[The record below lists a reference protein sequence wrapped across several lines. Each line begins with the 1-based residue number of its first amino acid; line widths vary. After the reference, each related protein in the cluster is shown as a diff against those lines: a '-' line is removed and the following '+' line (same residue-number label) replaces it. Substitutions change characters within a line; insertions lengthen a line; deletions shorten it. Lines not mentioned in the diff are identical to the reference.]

1 MVGESPVGVS
11 RASPVAPIASRGAIG
26 TLWMLFLLLLMNGS
40 AAWTVTLAGWADGL
54 EILPLVALGGL
65 FIGWILAVRRFSGPV
80 ALVLN
85 LGYGTV
91 WVGYLS
97 ARLIPDP
104 DWSLKLQWLGYRL
117 TVWAIEAMRGG
128 RGSDPLPFVVLMAAL
143 IWLAAS
149 ASAWYSFR
157 TIRSWRAL
165 LPAGLIAFINAYY
178 YLGPRP
184 LTLFLIAYL
193 LGALLWLVTV
203 HYEEQSY
210 RWRLERIWFV
220 PDLGVDI
227 LRAGLMVA
235 TLTVALAWLLPAA
248 GPSETVSRAWSE
260 VSRPLRRSQET
271 FNRLFSSLR
280 SQRPAYI
287 SPLSRTLSFGGPR
300 RLSDT
305 PVMDVRA
312 QGPARYW
319 RGVVYDVYT
328 SNGWLSSGEDEQGR
342 APMTALTA
350 RPLWEGRAVVTQTFD
365 VYLPGNTLIFAA
377 QHPVAAS
384 LPSIVQ
390 GRFTAQA
397 HDLMMIRSTRPFGA
411 QQTYEVISLVP
422 VPDIESLRQ
431 AGTVY
436 PEWVQRY
443 LQLPSNLDP
452 RIRRL
457 AERITAGYD
466 NPYDKVVAL
475 EAWLRRNIRY
485 NENIPAPP
493 PGRDGVVYVL
503 FDIRQG
509 YCDYYAS
516 AMAVMARALGIPA
529 RVVSGYAQG
538 EWMPDG
544 RYRVRQRDAHTWVE
558 VYFPGFGWVE
568 FEPTAAQPPILR
580 PQRPLSP
587 TPTPPTPD
595 QAGSTP
601 GAPRPTPTRRS
612 LLAED
617 FDIQPGEPLALPRAS
632 RFPTGPITVGL
643 IGVLGLLGLAFW
655 IRDRRRLRRLSPAAW
670 DYLWMNRAARLFGI
684 RFPSSWTPLERAD
697 YLGGLIP
704 EVAEALER
712 VAERYSAARF
722 GGRRSRAL
730 PPPQGWLLRLLVQG
744 FQWRLRQ
751 ALAPY
756 LGGIRRWAQG
766 ARLGFSLGFPR
777 SGRDHRREAP

>member
-1 MVGESPVGVS
+1 MVGESQVGVP
-11 RASPVAPIASRGAIG
+11 RAFPVAPAASRGALG
-26 TLWMLFLLLLMNGS
+26 TLWMLFLLLLINGS

-54 EILPLVALGGL
+54 EILPTVALGGL
-65 FIGWILAVRRFSGPV
+65 FIGWLLAIRRFSGPM

-97 ARLIPDP
+97 ARLIQVPT
-104 DWSLKLQWLGYRL
+104 WSLKLQWLGYRL
-117 TVWAIEAMRGG
+117 TVWVMEAARGG
-128 RGSDPLPFVVLMAAL
+128 RGSDPLPFVVLMGAL
-143 IWLAAS
+143 VWLAAS

-157 TIRSWRAL
+157 TIRAWRAL
-165 LPAGLIAFINAYY
+165 LPAGLITFINAYY

-184 LTLFLIAYL
+184 LTLFLITYL

-210 RWRLERIWFV
+210 RWRLERVWFV

-227 LRAGLMVA
+227 LRAGLVVA
-235 TLTVALAWLLPAA
+235 GLTLALAWMLPAA

-260 VSRPLRRSQET
+260 VSRPLRRGQET

-280 SQRPAYI
+280 SQRPAYV
-287 SPLSRTLSFGGPR
+287 SPLGRTLPFGGPR

-305 PVMDVRA
+305 PVMDVKA

-328 SNGWLSSGEDEQGR
+328 PNGWLSSGEDEQSR

-350 RPLWEGRAVVTQTFD
+350 RPLWEGRAVVTQTFT

-377 QHPVAAS
+377 QHPIAVS

-390 GRFTAQA
+390 GRFTPQA
-397 HDLMMIRSTRPFGA
+397 HDLMMIRSPRPFGA

-443 LQLPSNLDP
+443 LQLPANLDP

-466 NPYDKVVAL
+466 NPYDKAAAL

-558 VYFPGFGWVE
+558 IYFPGFGWVE

-580 PQRPLSP
+580 PQRPLTS
-587 TPTPPTPD
+587 TPTPPAPGQTD
-595 QAGSTP
+595 ATP
-601 GAPRPTPTRRS
+601 GTPRPTPTRRN

-617 FDIQPGEPLALPRAS
+617 FDIQPGEALPLPQTPH
-632 RFPTGPITVGL
+632 FPVGPITAGF
-643 IGVLGLLGLAFW
+643 IGALGLLGLAFW
-655 IRDRRRLRRLSPAAW
+655 IRDRRRLRWLSPAAR
-670 DYLWMNRAARLFGI
+670 DYLWMNRAAWLLGI
-684 RFPSSWTPLERAD
+684 RFPSSWTPMERAY
-697 YLGGLIP
+697 YLGSLVP
-704 EVAEALER
+704 EIAEALER
-712 VAERYSAARF
+712 VAERYSAVRF

-730 PPPQGWLLRLLVQG
+730 PPPQGWLLRLLIYG
-744 FQWRLRQ
+744 LRWRLRQ

-756 LGGIRRWAQG
+756 LGGIRRRVYG
-766 ARLGFSLGFPR
+766 SRLGFSFGAHR
-777 SGRDHRREAP
+777 SGGGIDRES

>member
-1 MVGESPVGVS
+1 MVGESQVGVP
-11 RASPVAPIASRGAIG
+11 RAFPVAPAASRGVLG
-26 TLWMLFLLLLMNGS
+26 TLWMLFLLLLINGS

-54 EILPLVALGGL
+54 EILPTVALGGL
-65 FIGWILAVRRFSGPV
+65 FIGWLLAIRRFSGPM

-85 LGYGTV
+85 LGYGAV

-97 ARLIPDP
+97 ARLIQAPT
-104 DWSLKLQWLGYRL
+104 WSLKLQWLGYRL
-117 TVWAIEAMRGG
+117 TVWVMEAARGG
-128 RGSDPLPFVVLMAAL
+128 RGSDPLPFVVLMGAL
-143 IWLAAS
+143 VWLAAS

-157 TIRSWRAL
+157 TIRAWRAL
-165 LPAGLIAFINAYY
+165 LPAGLITFINAYY

-184 LTLFLIAYL
+184 LTLFLITYL

-210 RWRLERIWFV
+210 RWRLERVWFV

-227 LRAGLMVA
+227 LRAGLVVA
-235 TLTVALAWLLPAA
+235 GLTLALAWLLPAA

-260 VSRPLRRSQET
+260 VSRPLRRGQET

-280 SQRPAYI
+280 SQRPAYV
-287 SPLSRTLSFGGPR
+287 SPLGRTLPFGGPR

-305 PVMDVRA
+305 PVMDVKA

-328 SNGWLSSGEDEQGR
+328 PNGWLSSGEDEQSR

-350 RPLWEGRAVVTQTFD
+350 RPLWEGRAVVTQTFT

-377 QHPVAAS
+377 QHPIAVS

-390 GRFTAQA
+390 GRFTPQA
-397 HDLMMIRSTRPFGA
+397 HDLMMIRSPRPFGA

-443 LQLPSNLDP
+443 LQLPANLDP

-466 NPYDKVVAL
+466 NPYDKAAAL

-516 AMAVMARALGIPA
+516 AMAVMAGPGHPRPRGQRLRAGGVDA
-529 RVVSGYAQG
+529 R
-538 EWMPDG
+538 
-544 RYRVRQRDAHTWVE
+544 
-558 VYFPGFGWVE
+558 
-568 FEPTAAQPPILR
+568 
-580 PQRPLSP
+580 RPLSG
-587 TPTPPTPD
+587 PP
-595 QAGSTP
+595 AG
-601 GAPRPTPTRRS
+601 R
-612 LLAED
+612 
-617 FDIQPGEPLALPRAS
+617 
-632 RFPTGPITVGL
+632 
-643 IGVLGLLGLAFW
+643 
-655 IRDRRRLRRLSPAAW
+655 
-670 DYLWMNRAARLFGI
+670 
-684 RFPSSWTPLERAD
+684 
-697 YLGGLIP
+697 
-704 EVAEALER
+704 
-712 VAERYSAARF
+712 
-722 GGRRSRAL
+722 
-730 PPPQGWLLRLLVQG
+730 
-744 FQWRLRQ
+744 
-751 ALAPY
+751 PY
-756 LGGIRRWAQG
+756 LGGDLLPRL
-766 ARLGFSLGFPR
+766 RLGGIRAHGCPASDSAPAASAYLDADTASSWADRCDPRDAPADADPSEPAGRGFRYPAGGGSSAASNPSLPGGADHRGLHRSAGVTGPGLLDPGSSPIALALPGCSRLPLDEPGGVVVGDPLPILLDADGACLLFGKPGSGDR
-777 SGRDHRREAP
+777 RSAGAGGGTLQRRPVWGASIPGAPAAPGVVASTPDLWASMAAPASSGPLSGRDPPPGLWISPGVLVRSPSLGRGDRP

>member
-11 RASPVAPIASRGAIG
+11 RASPVTPIGSRGAIG

-40 AAWTVTLAGWADGL
+40 AAWTVTLAGWTDGL
-54 EILPLVALGGL
+54 EILPLAAVGGL

-128 RGSDPLPFVVLMAAL
+128 RGSDPLPFVVMMAAW

-157 TIRSWRAL
+157 TIRWWRAL

-193 LGALLWLVTV
+193 LGALLWLVTI
-203 HYEEQSY
+203 HYEEQSH
-210 RWRLERIWFV
+210 RWQQERIRFAPGLQV
-220 PDLGVDI
+220 GI
-227 LRAGLMVA
+227 LQTGLIMAGLV
-235 TLTVALAWLLPAA
+235 LSLAWLLPPA
-248 GPSETVSRAWSE
+248 GPSSTVSRAWSE
-260 VSRPLRRSQET
+260 ISRPLRRSQET

-280 SQRPAYI
+280 SQRPAYL
-287 SPLSRTLSFGGPR
+287 SPLSRTLPFGGPR

-319 RGVVYDVYT
+319 RGMVYDIYT
-328 SNGWLSSGEDEQGR
+328 PNGWISSGQNEKTH

-350 RPLWEGRAVVTQTFD
+350 RPVWESRVIVTQTFN
-365 VYLPGNTLIFAA
+365 VYLPGNVLIFAA
-377 QHPVAAS
+377 QHPIATSLAS
-384 LPSIVQ
+384 IAQ
-390 GRFTAQA
+390 GYFTPQA
-397 HDLMMIRSTRPFGA
+397 HDLMLIRSSRPFGT
-411 QQTYEVISLVP
+411 QETYEVISLVP
-422 VPDIESLRQ
+422 VPDIESLRR
-431 AGTVY
+431 AGNVY
-436 PEWVQRY
+436 AEWVQRY
-443 LQLPSNLDP
+443 LQLPADLDP

-457 AERITAGYD
+457 AEQITAGHD
-466 NPYDKVVAL
+466 NPYDKVAAL
-475 EAWLRRNIRY
+475 EAWLRRNIEY

-503 FDIRQG
+503 FDLRQG

-538 EWMPDG
+538 ESMPDG

-558 VYFPGFGWVE
+558 IYFPGFGWVE
-568 FEPTAAQPPILR
+568 FEPTAAQPSILR
-580 PQRPLSP
+580 PERSPSP
-587 TPTPPTPD
+587 TPTPPIPEQADAARGMPSTTP
-595 QAGSTP
+595 TP
-601 GAPRPTPTRRS
+601 RGAP
-612 LLAED
+612 AKD
-617 FDIQPGEPLALPRAS
+617 FDIQSEELWNTPSISPSSAERIMISLFA
-632 RFPTGPITVGL
+632 I
-643 IGVLGLLGLAFW
+643 LGLLVVGFW
-655 IRDRRRLRRLSPAAW
+655 IRDHRRLRELSSAAR
-670 DYLWMNRAARLFGI
+670 DYLWMNRVAWLLGI
-684 RFPSSWTPLERAD
+684 QFPSSWTPIERAM
-697 YLGGLIP
+697 YLGSRIP
-704 EVAEALER
+704 EVAGVLER
-712 VAERYSAARF
+712 VAQRYSAIRF
-722 GGRRSRAL
+722 GGYQVWAL
-730 PPPQGWLLRLLVQG
+730 PPPRGWWLRLLARG
-744 FQWRLRQ
+744 LAWRLRECLVPPSNLKENSRWTQ
-751 ALAPY
+751 AA
-756 LGGIRRWAQG
+756 G
-766 ARLGFSLGFPR
+766 
-777 SGRDHRREAP
+777 

>member
-1 MVGESPVGVS
+1 MVGESQVGISRAFPAAPTVS
-11 RASPVAPIASRGAIG
+11 RGVVG
-26 TLWMLFLLLLMNGS
+26 TLWMLFLLLVINGS

-54 EILPLVALGGL
+54 EILPMVALGGL
-65 FIGWILAVRRFSGPV
+65 FIGWLLAIRRFSGPV
-80 ALVLN
+80 ALILN

-97 ARLIPDP
+97 ARLIHVPT
-104 DWSLKLQWLGYRL
+104 WSLKLQWLGYRL
-117 TVWAIEAMRGG
+117 TVWAMEAMRGG
-128 RGSDPLPFVVLMAAL
+128 RGSDPLPFVVLMGAL
-143 IWLAAS
+143 VWLAAS

-165 LPAGLIAFINAYY
+165 LPAGLITFVNAYY

-210 RWRLERIWFV
+210 RWRLERVWFV

-235 TLTVALAWLLPAA
+235 GLALALAWLLPAA

-280 SQRPAYI
+280 SQRPAYV

-305 PVMDVRA
+305 PVMDVKA

-328 SNGWLSSGEDEQGR
+328 SSGWLSSGEDEQSR

-350 RPLWEGRAVVTQTFD
+350 RPLWEGRAVVTQTFT

-377 QHPVAAS
+377 QHPVAVS
-384 LPSIVQ
+384 LSSIVQ

-397 HDLMMIRSTRPFGA
+397 HDLMMIRSPRPFGA
-411 QQTYEVISLVP
+411 QQTYEAISLVP
-422 VPDIESLRQ
+422 VPDVESLRQ

-466 NPYDKVVAL
+466 NPYDKAAAL

-558 VYFPGFGWVE
+558 IYFPGFGWVE

-587 TPTPPTPD
+587 TPTPAAPGPTD
-595 QAGSTP
+595 STP
-601 GAPRPTPTRRS
+601 GAPRPTPTRRN

-617 FDIQPGEPLALPRAS
+617 FDIQPGEALSLPRAP
-632 RFPTGPITVGL
+632 RFPLGPITAGFL
-643 IGVLGLLGLAFW
+643 GGLGLLGVAFW
-655 IRDRRRLRRLSPAAW
+655 IRDRQRLRWLSPAAR
-670 DYLWMNRAARLFGI
+670 DYLWMNRVAWLLGI
-684 RFPSSWTPLERAD
+684 RFPASWTPMERAG
-697 YLGGLIP
+697 YLGSQIP
-704 EVAEALER
+704 EVAGALER
-712 VAERYSAARF
+712 VAERYSAVRF
-722 GGRRSRAL
+722 GGRRARAL
-730 PPPQGWLLRLLVQG
+730 PPPPGWVFHVLRKGLK
-744 FQWRLRQ
+744 WRLRQ

-756 LGGIRRWAQG
+756 LEGIHRWAQG
-766 ARLGFSLGFPR
+766 ARSGFSFDPHP
-777 SGRDHRREAP
+777 SGGEIGRKAP

>member
-1 MVGESPVGVS
+1 MVGESHAGVS
-11 RASPVAPIASRGAIG
+11 MTFPATSAASRGWIG
-26 TLWMLFLLLLMNGS
+26 TSWMLFLLLMINGS

-54 EILPLVALGGL
+54 EILPLVAMGGL
-65 FIGWILAVRRFSGPV
+65 FIGWLLAVRRFSGPV
-80 ALVLN
+80 ALLLN

-97 ARLIPDP
+97 ARLIQVPT
-104 DWSLKLQWLGYRL
+104 WSLRLQWLGYRL
-117 TVWAIEAMRGG
+117 TVWAVEAWRGG
-128 RGSDPLPFVVLMAAL
+128 RGSDPLPFVVLMGAL

-165 LPAGLIAFINAYY
+165 LPPGLITFINAYY

-184 LTLFLIAYL
+184 LTLFLITYL

-203 HYEEQSY
+203 HYEEQSC

-227 LRAGLMVA
+227 LRAGLMLA
-235 TLTVALAWLLPAA
+235 GLALALAWVLPAA

-280 SQRPAYI
+280 SQRPAYV
-287 SPLSRTLSFGGPR
+287 SPLDRTLSFGGPR

-305 PVMDVRA
+305 RVMEVKA

-328 SNGWLSSGEDEQGR
+328 SNGWLSSGEDEQNR

-350 RPLWEGRAVVTQTFD
+350 RPLWEARAVVTQTFT
-365 VYLPGNTLIFAA
+365 VYLPGNTLVFAA
-377 QHPVAAS
+377 QHPIAVS
-384 LPSIVQ
+384 LPTIVQ
-390 GRFTAQA
+390 GRFTPQA
-397 HDLMMIRSTRPFGA
+397 HDLMMIRSPRPFGSP
-411 QQTYEVISLVP
+411 QTYEVISLVP
-422 VPDIESLRQ
+422 VPDVESLRQ

-443 LQLPSNLDP
+443 LQLPPNLDP

-466 NPYDKVVAL
+466 NPYDKAEAL
-475 EAWLRRNIRY
+475 EVWLRRNIRY

-544 RYRVRQRDAHTWVE
+544 RYYVRQRDAHTWVE
-558 VYFPGFGWVE
+558 IYFPGFGWVE

-580 PQRPLSP
+580 PQRPVPP
-587 TPTPPTPD
+587 TPTPPASES
-595 QAGSTP
+595 AGSTP
-601 GAPRPTPTRRS
+601 RAPGPTPTRRS

-617 FDIQPGEPLALPRAS
+617 FDIRPGEALPLPHTS
-632 RFPTGPITVGL
+632 RFPVGPIAGSLMGL
-643 IGVLGLLGLAFW
+643 IGLLGLAFW
-655 IRDRRRLRRLSPAAW
+655 IRDRRRLRRLSPAAR
-670 DYLWMNRAARLFGI
+670 DYLWMNRAARLLGV
-684 RFPSSWTPLERAD
+684 RFPVSWTPMERAR
-697 YLGGLIP
+697 YLGDWVP
-704 EVAEALER
+704 EVAEALQR

-730 PPPQGWLLRLLVQG
+730 PAPRGWLSQLLVKG
-744 FQWRLRQ
+744 FQRRLQQ
-751 ALAPY
+751 ALEPY
-756 LGGIRRWAQG
+756 LESIRRRAQALRG
-766 ARLGFSLGFPR
+766 MSGFGSSP
-777 SGRDHRREAP
+777 SGPEHAA

>member
-1 MVGESPVGVS
+1 MVGEGPVGET
-11 RASPVAPIASRGAIG
+11 RASPAAPVPARGLGG
-26 TLWMLFLLLLMNGS
+26 TLWMLFLLLVINAS

-54 EILPLVALGGL
+54 EILPSVALGGL
-65 FIGWILAVRRFSGPV
+65 LIGWLLAVRRFSGPV
-80 ALVLN
+80 AWILN

-97 ARLIPDP
+97 ARLIAVPT
-104 DWSLKLQWLGYRL
+104 WSLKLQWLGYRL
-117 TVWAIEAMRGG
+117 TVWALEAARGG
-128 RGSDPLPFVVLMAAL
+128 RGSDPLPFVVLMGAL
-143 IWLAAS
+143 VWLAAS

-157 TIRSWRAL
+157 TIRAWRAL
-165 LPAGLIAFINAYY
+165 LPAGLITFVNAYY

-193 LGALLWLVTV
+193 LGALLWLATV
-203 HYEEQSY
+203 HYEEQSH
-210 RWRLERIWFV
+210 RWRLERVWFV
-220 PDLGVDI
+220 PDLGVDV
-227 LRAGLMVA
+227 LRAGLVVA
-235 TLTVALAWLLPAA
+235 GLTLALAWMLPAA
-248 GPSETVSRAWSE
+248 GPSEAIARAWGE
-260 VSRPLRRSQET
+260 VSRPLRRGQET

-280 SQRPAYI
+280 SQRPAYV

-305 PVMDVRA
+305 PVMEVRA

-328 SNGWLSSGEDEQGR
+328 PNGWLSSGEDEQSR

-350 RPLWEGRAVVTQTFD
+350 RPLWEGRAVVTQTFT

-377 QHPVAAS
+377 QHPVAVS
-384 LPSIVQ
+384 LPAIVQ

-397 HDLMMIRSTRPFGA
+397 HDLMLIRSPRPFGA

-422 VPDIESLRQ
+422 VPDVESLRQ
-431 AGTVY
+431 AGTAY

-443 LQLPSNLDP
+443 LQLPPGLDP

-466 NPYDKVVAL
+466 NPYDKAAAL

-493 PGRDGVVYVL
+493 PGRDGVAYVL

-558 VYFPGFGWVE
+558 IYFPGFGWVE

-580 PQRPLSP
+580 PQRPPAP
-587 TPTPPTPD
+587 TPTPPAPE
-595 QAGSTP
+595 AAAATP
-601 GAPRPTPTRRS
+601 GAPRPTPTRRN

-617 FDIQPGEPLALPRAS
+617 FDIQPGEALPLPQRT
-632 RFPTGPITVGL
+632 RFPAGPIAAGL
-643 IGVLGLLGLAFW
+643 MGVAGMLGLALW
-655 IRDRRRLRRLSPAAW
+655 IRDRRRLRRMPPAAR
-670 DYLWMNRAARLFGI
+670 DYVWMNRAARLLGI
-684 RFPSSWTPLERAD
+684 RFPASWTPLERARH
-697 YLGGLIP
+697 LGQLVP
-704 EVAEALER
+704 EAAEALER
-712 VAERYSAARF
+712 VAAHYSAVRF

-730 PPPQGWLLRLLVQG
+730 PAPRGWWRRLLIG
-744 FQWRLRQ
+744 GLRWRLRQ
-751 ALAPY
+751 AIRPY
-756 LGGIRRWAQG
+756 RDGIRHGVRALLR
-766 ARLGFSLGFPR
+766 AFPR
-777 SGRDHRREAP
+777 GGYRPGGP

>member
-655 IRDRRRLRRLSPAAW
+655 IRDRRRLRRLSPAAR

>member
-1 MVGESPVGVS
+1 MVGEHTVGATPSSPMVPS
-11 RASPVAPIASRGAIG
+11 ASRGTIG
-26 TLWMLFLLLLMNGS
+26 TVWMLFLLLVINGS
-40 AAWTVTLAGWADGL
+40 AAWTVTAAGWADGL
-54 EILPLVALGGL
+54 EILPTVALGGL
-65 FIGWILAVRRFSGPV
+65 FIGWLLAISRFPGPV
-80 ALVLN
+80 ALILN
-85 LGYGTV
+85 LGYGTA

-97 ARLIPDP
+97 ARLIPVP
-104 DWSLKLQWLGYRL
+104 TWSLKLQWLGYRL
-117 TVWAIEAMRGG
+117 TVWAMEAARGG

-143 IWLAAS
+143 VWLAAT
-149 ASAWYSFR
+149 ASVWYSFR

-184 LTLFLIAYL
+184 LTIFLIAYL

-203 HYEEQSY
+203 HYEEQSH
-210 RWRLERIWFV
+210 RWRRERVWFV

-227 LRAGLMVA
+227 LRAGLMMA
-235 TLTVALAWLLPAA
+235 GLALALAWLLPAA
-248 GPSETVSRAWSE
+248 GPSEAVSKAWSE

-271 FNRLFSSLR
+271 FNRLFSALR
-280 SQRPAYI
+280 SQRPAYV
-287 SPLSRTLSFGGPR
+287 SPLGRTLPFGGPR

-305 PVMDVRA
+305 PVMDVKA

-328 SNGWLSSGEDEQGR
+328 PNGWLSSGEDEQSR
-342 APMTALTA
+342 APLTALTA
-350 RPLWEGRAVVTQTFD
+350 RPLWEGRAVVTQTFT

-377 QHPVAAS
+377 QHPVAVS
-384 LPSIVQ
+384 LPAIVQ

-397 HDLMMIRSTRPFGA
+397 HDLMLIRSPRPFGA

-422 VPDIESLRQ
+422 VPDVESLRQ
-431 AGTVY
+431 AGTAY

-443 LQLPSNLDP
+443 LQLPENLDP

-466 NPYDKVVAL
+466 NPYDKAAAL

-493 PGRDGVVYVL
+493 PGRDGVSYVL

-558 VYFPGFGWVE
+558 IYFPGFGWVE

-580 PQRPLSP
+580 PQRPATP
-587 TPTPPTPD
+587 TPTPVGTAPATP
-595 QAGSTP
+595 ATP
-601 GAPRPTPTRRS
+601 GAARPIPTPRRM
-612 LLAED
+612 LGED
-617 FDIQPGEPLALPRAS
+617 FDIRPGEPFSFSSGP
-632 RFPTGPITVGL
+632 RFPAGPAL
-643 IGVLGLLGLAFW
+643 AALLGVLGTLGLAFG
-655 IRDRRRLRRLSPAAW
+655 IRDRRRLRELPPAAR
-670 DYLWMNRAARLFGI
+670 DYLWMNRAARLLGI
-684 RFPSSWTPLERAD
+684 RFPDSWTPLERAR
-697 YLGGLIP
+697 YLGDFVP
-704 EVAEALER
+704 EMAGVVAR
-712 VAERYSAARF
+712 VAERYNAVRF
-722 GGRRSRAL
+722 GARRPAGF
-730 PPPQGWLLRLLVQG
+730 PPPVGWWLRLLAYGIRQ
-744 FQWRLRQ
+744 RLRQ
-751 ALAPY
+751 AL
-756 LGGIRRWAQG
+756 GIASEALSRRLPIPKRVASRG
-766 ARLGFSLGFPR
+766 SSRPA
-777 SGRDHRREAP
+777 

>member
-117 TVWAIEAMRGG
+117 TVWAMEAMRGG

-452 RIRRL
+452 QIRRL

-655 IRDRRRLRRLSPAAW
+655 IRDRRRLRRLSPAAR

-697 YLGGLIP
+697 YLGSLIP